1 MIFNSEKKYIFVR
14 STKVASTSLMSA
26 IIKAETKNEK
36 ILRIGN
42 FYYQSPLAYTYGTI
56 SNKDFPSRAHL
67 SIHAISEF
75 FNENI
80 FKDYYKFGVVR
91 NPYTHAVSRFLF
103 EEIVVKRGIKNF
115 FRATLRTKISLIKSI
130 LMIPNNKTTFKFFI
144 KNLFL
149 GQHKFLG
156 NNLDEFD
163 LLLRFEHLEEDI
175 KILQKD
181 LRIRLQMKHLNKNK
195 NTPNYLKKLYDDETK
210 ELIYQKNKQIIK
222 KFNYKFPY

>member
-42 FYYQSPLAYTYGTI
+42 FYYQSPLAYTYDPISGSI

-130 LMIPNNKTTFKFFI
+130 LMI
-144 KNLFL
+144 
-149 GQHKFLG
+149 Q
-156 NNLDEFD
+156 
-163 LLLRFEHLEEDI
+163 
-175 KILQKD
+175 QK
-181 LRIRLQMKHLNKNK
+181 K
-195 NTPNYLKKLYDDETK
+195 
-210 ELIYQKNKQIIK
+210 
-222 KFNYKFPY
+222 